1 MSSMRSFVDSVAMRT
16 RLLVAFGLLIVVIA
30 AFQRWYFPMR
40 QEEQATKD
48 LLDKARTTT
57 HLVSHDIAAAFD
69 FDDTAGVSQV
79 FEGARNDPDL
89 IFLVLFGADKQ
100 RFAALELQDH
110 RGPASPPDA
119 VTKMQDEF
127 RGDSLIVAN
136 PVVTKGKKQGVLV
149 AGFSTARFRSTMR
162 ETRWHA
168 LWAAGVVLLV
178 GMIVTVLMSR
188 QVAARLDHFLGQLN
202 RVVTEVRT
210 GADALST
217 AATQVAAL
225 ARSVSEGTSQQAAA
239 VEETTSSLEQMNAS
253 IRQSAENSRAM
264 EVMASAS
271 ARSAEESGKAVALTV
286 GAMKSIAGKISVI
299 EEIAY
304 QTSLLSLNAAIE
316 AARAGEHGHGFGV
329 VAEEVR
335 RLAERA
341 QAAAKDVRTTAGESV
356 ETAERSGKLLEELVP
371 NIRKTADLM
380 REVAA
385 GSAEQAAGVTHV
397 GKAMSNVDAVA
408 QRNAT
413 GAEQLSATARAME
426 TQTTALRELVGGVRL
441 DTAAVLEGPHNG
453 GRS

>member
-30 AFQRWYFPMR
+30 TFQMWYFPAR
-40 QEEQATKD
+40 QGQQARED
-48 LLDKARTTT
+48 LLVKARTTT
-57 HLVSHDIAAAFD
+57 RLVSHDIAAAFD
-69 FDDTAGVSQV
+69 FGDPSGVLQV

-89 IFLVLFGADKQ
+89 SFLVLYSADGT
-100 RFAALELQDH
+100 RFAALNGDRAPGEPP
-110 RGPASPPDA
+110 RGLA
-119 VTKMQDEF
+119 KMRDEF
-127 RGDSLIVAN
+127 RADDLIVET
-136 PVVTKGKKQGVLV
+136 PVVTKGKTQGVLV
-149 AGFSTARFRSTMR
+149 AGFSTERFSSTIR
-162 ETRWHA
+162 GIRVAA

-178 GMIVTVLMSR
+178 GMIVTILMSR

-441 DTAAVLEGPHNG
+441 DTAAVMEGPHNG
-453 GRS
+453 ARS